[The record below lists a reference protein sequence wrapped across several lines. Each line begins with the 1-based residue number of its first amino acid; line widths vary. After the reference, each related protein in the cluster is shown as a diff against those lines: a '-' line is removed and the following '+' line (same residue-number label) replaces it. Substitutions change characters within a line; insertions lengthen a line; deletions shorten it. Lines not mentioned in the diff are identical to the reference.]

1 MTAQQ
6 LREQGLTEQQAG
18 YVMDAW
24 ERAARQAAVDRGMER
39 YRFSSLSARE
49 AVRRRV
55 AKAKLPL
62 EGGELQGLEELMES
76 IRREDPDAFVAGEP
90 PVRFTAALCPGPA
103 PTREQIIKI
112 PDRARRRAAIAEN
125 MRLFKG
131 AD

>member
-6 LREQGLTEQQAG
+6 LREQGLTE
-18 YVMDAW
+18 
-24 ERAARQAAVDRGMER
+24 RQAAVDRGMER

-55 AKAKLPL
+55 VKAKLPL

-76 IRREDPDAFVAGEP
+76 IRREDPDAFVTGGP
-90 PVRFTAALCPGPA
+90 PVRFTAALCPGPV